1 MEPLLQA
8 LLSGPVSGMTSH
20 SKSQKG
26 STLWGSHNTS
36 GTIARSSQ
44 SPTSFEESPNSRHIK
59 GWERDLIS
67 LLMFNFLFDNV

>member
-36 GTIARSSQ
+36 GATPLQVPPSHPQALKS
-44 SPTSFEESPNSRHIK
+44 SPTHDILKDGNEI
-59 GWERDLIS
+59 
-67 LLMFNFLFDNV
+67 